1 MSLAAANDFLSI
13 ITTCHILAA
22 TMKLFGMEDLN
33 AIPVDENVNENTWML
48 PDKDRKKILI
58 LLCRRVVD
66 TYTNFKF
73 DIQSPPEPSDDHINA
88 YAVEVMSLGL
98 FYLSFKD
105 AIKYGYGVHTLRCWK
120 YFIPIFKASD
130 RRNYSIEAF
139 LTLYQY
145 HFMLSP
151 RQAHQLVWSRFIN
164 TRGLPGHNIECDL
177 HMEHLN
183 RICKNSIKGM
193 GANKT
198 EKAIQRAAKAIGKSS
213 AVVDNFA
220 RTTKHPSTSQKHS
233 SADVTKDRD
242 LILKELTSNNVFG
255 KISGREHASFPN
267 LSNTVMMGVGEK
279 KLTDWIKD
287 QIFLFS

>member
-1 MSLAAANDFLSI
+1 
-13 ITTCHILAA
+13 
-22 TMKLFGMEDLN
+22 
-33 AIPVDENVNENTWML
+33 ML
-48 PDKDRKKILI
+48 LY
-58 LLCRRVVD
+58 RRVVD

-73 DIQSPPEPSDDHINA
+73 DLRSPPEPSDDHIYA

-105 AIKYGYGVHTLRCWK
+105 AIKHGNGEHVLRCWK
-120 YFIPIFKASD
+120 YFIPVFKASG
-130 RRNYSIEAF
+130 RTNYSIEAF

-145 HFMLSP
+145 YFMLSP
-151 RQAHQLVWSRFIN
+151 RQSHQLLWSRFIN
-164 TRGLPGHNIECDL
+164 THGLPGRNIECDL

-213 AVVDNFA
+213 AVVDNF
-220 RTTKHPSTSQKHS
+220 THVTKCASTSQKHS
-233 SADVTKDRD
+233 SPDIMKDRD
-242 LILKELTSNNVFG
+242 LILKELISNNVFD
-255 KISGREHASFPN
+255 KITGRNHASFPK
-267 LSNTVMMGVGEK
+267 LSNTVMMDVGEK

-287 QIFLFS
+287 QIILFS